1 MTSYVESNLM
11 AGETVVYRA
20 EISLWSVA
28 HLIFFG
34 VLLLAAYGAGIVLLL
49 WAYIR
54 YRTTEFAVTDKR
66 IIAKTGLISRNT
78 VEMFLDKV
86 ESLHVEQSVPGRIL
100 NFGTVT
106 IRGTG
111 ATEEPIT
118 NISAPLVLRKQF
130 MQAADLYRQKVK
142 A

>member
-1 MTSYVESNLM
+1 MASYVESNLLS
-11 AGETVVYRA
+11 GETVVYRA

-34 VLLLAAYGAGIVLLL
+34 VILLVAYGLGIVFLL
-49 WAYIR
+49 WAFIR
-54 YRTTEFAVTDKR
+54 YKTTEFAVTDKR

-86 ESLHVEQSVPGRIL
+86 ESLHVEQTVAGRIL
-100 NFGTVT
+100 NFGTIT

-111 ATEEPIT
+111 STEEPIK
-118 NISAPLVLRKQF
+118 NISAPLALRKQF

-142 A
+142 